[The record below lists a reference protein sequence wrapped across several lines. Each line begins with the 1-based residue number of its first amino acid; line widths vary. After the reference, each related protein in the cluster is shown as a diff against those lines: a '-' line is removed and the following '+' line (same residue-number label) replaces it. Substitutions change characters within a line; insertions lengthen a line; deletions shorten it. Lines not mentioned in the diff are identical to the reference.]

1 MYKNEKKVTEYIMT
15 QELNMSGYALINCR
29 KAAAACGTNDKSFRR
44 VVKKLEKQGW
54 ITTKTHYDENGKV
67 SGKEIYYTDRK
78 YNCSEN
84 PMRKDKTNEKPIG
97 ITITIKYTTREPDAK
112 REAALRT
119 FWRLKKKAA
128 KRAMDLC
135 PVGSDEREIYRA
147 KYNEAKKQ
155 YNSLLRRY
163 TKDADKNWK
172 RAY

>member
-29 KAAAACGTNDKSFRR
+29 KAAAACGTNDKSFRS

-78 YNCSEN
+78 YNYSKN
-84 PMRKDKTNEKPIG
+84 PMREDKTNEKPIE
-97 ITITIKYTTREPDAK
+97 ITITINYITREPDAERK
-112 REAALRT
+112 AALRT

-128 KRAMDLC
+128 KRAMDMY
-135 PVGSDEREIYRA
+135 PVGSDDWKLCR
-147 KYNEAKKQ
+147 KQ
-155 YNSLLRRY
+155 Y
-163 TKDADKNWK
+163 T
-172 RAY
+172 RAVKHYNALFEDLNRK

>member
-1 MYKNEKKVTEYIMT
+1 MYKNEKEITEYIMT

-29 KAAAACGTNDKSFRR
+29 KAAAACGTNDKSFRS

-78 YNCSEN
+78 YNRSEN
-84 PMRKDKTNEKPIG
+84 PMREDKTNEKPVE
-97 ITITIKYTTREPDAK
+97 ITITIKYTTGEPGAE

-128 KRAMDLC
+128 KRAMDMY
-135 PVGSDEREIYRA
+135 PVGSDNWKFCR
-147 KYNEAKKQ
+147 KQ
-155 YNSLLRRY
+155 YTRAVKHYNALF
-163 TKDADKNWK
+163 ADPYRK
-172 RAY
+172 